1 MNKENA
7 GAQLT
12 FPSFLFV
19 LQTNVSRWVVW
30 AYVTYN
36 HSSNGVGDME
46 PTSGKDTVEKEEVG
60 ASGEVKRDLLQDSTD
75 PQLLSPPA
83 EFPETCHL
91 L

>member
-1 MNKENA
+1 MCPGELSGLMLHTTTA
-7 GAQLT
+7 
-12 FPSFLFV
+12 
-19 LQTNVSRWVVW
+19 
-30 AYVTYN
+30 VTER
-36 HSSNGVGDME
+36 GDME
-46 PTSGKDTVEKEEVG
+46 PTSEKDTVEKEEVG

>member
-30 AYVTYN
+30 AYVTY
-36 HSSNGVGDME
+36 SSNGAGDME
-46 PTSGKDTVEKEEVG
+46 LTSGKDTVQKEEVG

-83 EFPETCHL
+83 ELPETCHL

>member
-1 MNKENA
+1 
-7 GAQLT
+7 
-12 FPSFLFV
+12 
-19 LQTNVSRWVVW
+19 
-30 AYVTYN
+30 
-36 HSSNGVGDME
+36 ME
-46 PTSGKDTVEKEEVG
+46 PTSEKDTVEKEEVG

>member
-1 MNKENA
+1 
-7 GAQLT
+7 
-12 FPSFLFV
+12 
-19 LQTNVSRWVVW
+19 
-30 AYVTYN
+30 
-36 HSSNGVGDME
+36 ME